1 MITIEKDKFK
11 VHMEHIVKLLD
22 MQSKFDDI
30 TRGTY
35 GTRFECELMFPT
47 LVEDVIELLQDAT
60 HDQDDNISY
69 FLFEIDCGRKWK
81 PGMITMPDGTD
92 IPVATIDD
100 LWNIL
105 VDDEKRREAKKGG
118 DE

>member
-1 MITIEKDKFK
+1 
-11 VHMEHIVKLLD
+11 MEHIVKLLD
-22 MQSKFDDI
+22 MQGKFDDI

-60 HDQDDNISY
+60 HDQDDNIGY

-81 PGMITMPDGTD
+81 PPARICGNIFRVLGNFSFLLEE
-92 IPVATIDD
+92 IPV
-100 LWNIL
+100 
-105 VDDEKRREAKKGG
+105 K
-118 DE
+118 